1 MLGSSIQ
8 VRIKWFLLNK
18 FKKIICVNP
27 DTKLFLEE
35 KLTNVHNQVI
45 PAFLPPTK
53 IDKSSV
59 SFIKDYCSKFDY
71 VLSGYAYRF
80 SFFEGEDLYGTDL
93 MIDLID
99 RLTKKEINAV
109 LVLLISMEET
119 PYFGKITQKINNLNL
134 EQNILLIDINKGV
147 DAVALWQ
154 MSDIYL
160 RPTNTDGNSI
170 SILEALSVGSSVV
183 ASDCVERPESCILF
197 RNRDI
202 EDFETVVT
210 TSLQSKSHTYMAPD
224 LSHLF
229 FDLYEDIAQKTISSS
244 YIKMIVIKLKGGLGN
259 QMFQYALYKY
269 FLNKYPNDRIRL
281 DVSYFSQKHDLG
293 EGVATRQC
301 DILNFDVKIS
311 NPLISI
317 PPVLNKIFGK
327 TNFYHKET
335 SDITFKPQIL
345 EKRHG
350 IFDGYWQSEKYFEGI
365 KDIIFKELVLKDN
378 LDSYNQKTLDSIIE
392 TASVSIHVRR
402 GDYLNLGLEL
412 TNWNKYYSDAL
423 TYINCRHKIEKVFV
437 FFR

>member
-1 MLGSSIQ
+1 MSSKYPIILIGPYPPLIGGVSTHLFRALPLLIKDGHKASVISVKRTDSKDPSVSYIPALLLPFYLFVQPKSIVHFHVDSLSHLLLSAMLKLRHKTFLTVHNNRYPTKMLGSSIQ

-229 FDLYEDIAQKTISSS
+229 FDLYEDIAQK
-244 YIKMIVIKLKGGLGN
+244 
-259 QMFQYALYKY
+259 Q
-269 FLNKYPNDRIRL
+269 
-281 DVSYFSQKHDLG
+281 
-293 EGVATRQC
+293 
-301 DILNFDVKIS
+301 
-311 NPLISI
+311 
-317 PPVLNKIFGK
+317 
-327 TNFYHKET
+327 
-335 SDITFKPQIL
+335 
-345 EKRHG
+345 
-350 IFDGYWQSEKYFEGI
+350 
-365 KDIIFKELVLKDN
+365 
-378 LDSYNQKTLDSIIE
+378 
-392 TASVSIHVRR
+392 
-402 GDYLNLGLEL
+402 
-412 TNWNKYYSDAL
+412 
-423 TYINCRHKIEKVFV
+423 
-437 FFR
+437 